1 MLKEKNKLFYLLK
14 QRVDIL
20 MEVEMNK
27 FYGQNGTLNP
37 EHTLG
42 I

>member
-1 MLKEKNKLFYLLK
+1 MLEEENKLLYLLR

-20 MEVEMNK
+20 VEVEMRK